1 MLEDVR
7 DNLCVTESEGFKV
20 KFQMNDN
27 DYCQNKMSMKSYVEL

>member
-1 MLEDVR
+1 MLVDVR

-27 DYCQNKMSMKSYVEL
+27 DYCQNKMSMKSYVKL

>member
-1 MLEDVR
+1 MLVDVR

-27 DYCQNKMSMKSYVEL
+27 DYYQNKMSMKSYVKL